1 MQLSCYE
8 KIAEHF
14 FLILLIEY
22 LLALPSMVAL
32 APRDHVLLR
41 QGNGKGVC
49 FMHKGR
55 GFCVNKPLTNKMRW
69 F

>member
-41 QGNGKGVC
+41 QGNGKGGVLC
-49 FMHKGR
+49 TRVGASAQTSR
-55 GFCVNKPLTNKMRW
+55 
-69 F
+69 